1 MADHDETDTNQSMK
15 DEMGTK
21 ATITITT
28 GPEGFDIGLDF
39 HGEKMDQDPTAVQA
53 LAVVGLSAIKD
64 AIRYHFNVTE
74 EITHRKKRG

>member
-1 MADHDETDTNQSMK
+1 MADHDETDTDQSMK

-39 HGEKMDQDPTAVQA
+39 HGEKMNQN
-53 LAVVGLSAIKD
+53 LLRFKHWLSLVSAPSKTPS
-64 AIRYHFNVTE
+64 V
-74 EITHRKKRG
+74 ITSM